1 MRKQHTILIG
11 TANEGKIK
19 EIKSYLGMLP
29 FRLVTLGELKKKIP
43 EPEEG
48 DVSLEENAIMKARY
62 YGDKTGML
70 TITDDTGLFI
80 DALNGWPGIEV
91 GRERKKD
98 TDSFD
103 VLLGKM
109 KHVPDVKRGAVFQS
123 VLVLYDPVMHT
134 MFTSHGELRGKI
146 LKRPCKAGENHWGY
160 NRLFYIPE
168 VGKEYGSMTV
178 QEKNEVSHRSKSLH
192 KIKIYLQNQYCGR
205 HIIVPCGI
213 LIKKGKI
220 LMSKRNDPHN
230 PKVHGTWEFPGG
242 AMEMGETFEKNIK
255 REIWEE
261 TGYRVKVIKQL
272 HHVTIKEYLEPNKL
286 HYQLYLMPFVCK
298 IIAGTGAY
306 HDEEVLEMRW
316 FDLKDV
322 LKQKLMPLNDTMYK
336 AFLPELKDVIKN
348 FHL

>member
-1 MRKQHTILIG
+1 
-11 TANEGKIK
+11 
-19 EIKSYLGMLP
+19 
-29 FRLVTLGELKKKIP
+29 
-43 EPEEG
+43 
-48 DVSLEENAIMKARY
+48 
-62 YGDKTGML
+62 
-70 TITDDTGLFI
+70 
-80 DALNGWPGIEV
+80 
-91 GRERKKD
+91 
-98 TDSFD
+98 
-103 VLLGKM
+103 
-109 KHVPDVKRGAVFQS
+109 
-123 VLVLYDPVMHT
+123 
-134 MFTSHGELRGKI
+134 
-146 LKRPCKAGENHWGY
+146 
-160 NRLFYIPE
+160 
-168 VGKEYGSMTV
+168 
-178 QEKNEVSHRSKSLH
+178 
-192 KIKIYLQNQYCGR
+192 
-205 HIIVPCGI
+205 
-213 LIKKGKI
+213 
-220 LMSKRNDPHN
+220 MSKRNDPHN